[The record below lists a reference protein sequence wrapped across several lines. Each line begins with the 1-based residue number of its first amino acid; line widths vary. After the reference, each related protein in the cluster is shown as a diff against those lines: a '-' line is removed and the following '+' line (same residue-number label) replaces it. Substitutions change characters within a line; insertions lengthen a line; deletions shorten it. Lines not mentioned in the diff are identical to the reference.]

1 MYNKEERCT
10 INEKNYK
17 KNFTHQL
24 TVDVNV
30 SVFIYRV

>member
-10 INEKNYK
+10 SNEKNHK
-17 KNFTHQL
+17 KTFTHQL